1 MMRLARWNSRL
12 AVVLVVAM
20 SVAALTGCNRLQ
32 ARQLIRKGN
41 NYFKAQQ
48 YIDAL
53 KMYQDALALDPTEVR
68 LHKFVGYAAM
78 ALYPPGSQQE
88 KDLTNAKLAIDSF
101 KTYLATQPEDAD
113 KVSQF
118 LVTMYMN
125 AGLIDDA
132 IGFFKQWSIQHP
144 KDDQAVNSI
153 AMLYAKQ
160 ADYEKTVDW
169 QQKRIDMLKTA
180 STPSTEEGAEAKV
193 RLAEAYY
200 TLGVTCWQKSY
211 DSSEAMLPLDKR
223 MQVLEKGMQA
233 LNRAIEVRPGY
244 SDAMAYTNLIYR
256 QYAMYEADPAKQ
268 AQYTAQADEWLKK
281 AMAAREAEKQKE
293 REEAAKGNL
302 LEGI

>member
-1 MMRLARWNSRL
+1 MRLERWSSRL
-12 AVVLVVAM
+12 AVVVVVAM

-48 YIDAL
+48 YTDAL
-53 KMYQDALALDPTEVR
+53 KMYQDARALDPTEDR
-68 LHKFVGYAAM
+68 LLKFVGYAAM
-78 ALYPPGSQQE
+78 ALYQPGSQQE
-88 KDLTNAKLAIDSF
+88 KDLEHAKLAIDSF
-101 KTYLATQPEDAD
+101 KAYLATQPEDAD
-113 KVSQF
+113 RISQF

-125 AGLIDDA
+125 ANLVDQA
-132 IGFFKQWSIQHP
+132 IEFFKQWSIQHP
-144 KDDQAVNSI
+144 GDDQAVNSI

-160 ADYEKTVDW
+160 ADYENTVQW

-180 STPSTEEGAEAKV
+180 SAALTEEGAAAKE

-211 DSSEAMLPLDKR
+211 DSSESVLPLEKR
-223 MQVLEKGMQA
+223 TQALDKGMQA
-233 LNRAIEVRPGY
+233 LNRALEVRPGY
-244 SDAMAYTNLIYR
+244 SDAMAYINLIYR
-256 QYAMYEADPAKQ
+256 QYAMYEPDPAKK
-268 AQYTAQADEWLKK
+268 AGFTVQADEWLKK
-281 AMAAREAEKQKE
+281 AIAARDAEKQKE